1 MRKSLIYLMLAL
13 VFVAVFALY
22 LFLVQGRADTQ
33 PPVISFAGTMLELSA
48 KDPDEVYMQG
58 VSATDNKDG
67 DVTSSVV
74 VEAIHLLDSEGTIRI
89 TYAAFDAAGNVRKAV
104 RTARYTDYESP
115 RFSLSQSLTFAYD
128 SYFDIFRVVRAVDAL
143 DGDISH
149 RVRIT
154 SMDDTSVVTVGMHQV
169 ELRVSNS
176 LGEMVK
182 LVVPVEV
189 YATGT
194 YEADLTLT
202 DYLIYL
208 PVGAQL
214 DPESYLDAYTRGITK
229 VSLRG
234 GIPEGCSLKTKS
246 NVRTDVPGVY
256 TIEYRVT
263 QTVGKE
269 AYTGYAKLIVVVEG

>member
-1 MRKSLIYLMLAL
+1 MRKSLTYLMLAL
-13 VFVAVFALY
+13 ILVAVFALY
-22 LFLVQGRADTQ
+22 MFFVQGRTDTK
-33 PPVISFAGTMLELSA
+33 PPEITFTGTMLELSA
-48 KDPDEVYMQG
+48 KDPDEVYLQG
-58 VSATDNKDG
+58 VSAVDNKDG
-67 DVTSSVV
+67 DVTASVV
-74 VEAIHLLDSEGTIRI
+74 VESIQLLDSNGSIRI

-115 RFSLSQSLTFAYD
+115 KFKLNRSLTFAYN
-128 SYFDIFRVVRAVDAL
+128 SGFDIFAAVGAEDAL

-154 SMDDTSVVTVGMHQV
+154 SLDDTAITTVGMHEV

-176 LGEMVK
+176 LGEVVK

-189 YATGT
+189 YAAGA
-194 YEADLTLT
+194 YNANLSLT
-202 DYLIYL
+202 DYLIYV
-208 PVGAQL
+208 PVGTRL
-214 DPESYLDAYTRGITK
+214 DPESLLDAYTQGNRK
-229 VSLRG
+229 VSLKNG
-234 GIPEGCSLKTKS
+234 VPEGYSLQTKN

-263 QTVGKE
+263 QTVGAT